1 MDGFA
6 DGIASEEGSVAGL
19 DDGYEQLDADA
30 DGVAD
35 TEIAMLRQRNWD
47 GGVIALA
54 NYCMKGTGDSG
65 ISPTGIWVL
74 SRLDEELMH
83 EWRGD
88 ARIKPGDLKDLAVL
102 MDLPYSE
109 SLGDHDDSIYL
120 RVRCRQTAGQEG
132 RDPEGHA

>member
-54 NYCMKGTGDSG
+54 NYCMKGT
-65 ISPTGIWVL
+65 V
-74 SRLDEELMH
+74 
-83 EWRGD
+83 
-88 ARIKPGDLKDLAVL
+88 AQ
-102 MDLPYSE
+102 E
-109 SLGDHDDSIYL
+109 SAPRAYGF
-120 RVRCRQTAGQEG
+120 
-132 RDPEGHA
+132 